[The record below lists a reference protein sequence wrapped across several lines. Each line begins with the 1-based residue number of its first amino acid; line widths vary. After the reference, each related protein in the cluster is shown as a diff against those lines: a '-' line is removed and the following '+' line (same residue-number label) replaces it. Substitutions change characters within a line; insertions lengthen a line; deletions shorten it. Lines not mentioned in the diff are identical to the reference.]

1 VQASGPANVWIGWR
15 AAMDDADDLYIAKL
29 KAEIDRLRSLLIE
42 LDDDTDGGQRPMS
55 HGMRTKLW
63 RTVDAFE

>member
-1 VQASGPANVWIGWR
+1 MEDGEE
-15 AAMDDADDLYIAKL
+15 LYVAEL
-29 KAEIDRLRSLLIE
+29 KAEINRLRNLLIQI
-42 LDDDTDGGQRPMS
+42 DDDTDGGQRPMS

>member
-1 VQASGPANVWIGWR
+1 
-15 AAMDDADDLYIAKL
+15 MDDGDDLYVAKL
-29 KAEIDRLRSLLIE
+29 KAEIDRLRQLLIE
-42 LDDDTDGGQRPMS
+42 IDDDTDGGQRPMS